1 MNSEPPLKQ
10 LERQFDMDLPKT
22 EQLEAFMND
31 LLNYVVR
38 STSKMRR
45 CLNRYKDLISQNKD
59 DKDDTMINHY
69 IIQIEI
75 SFDQMGTHAKSGL
88 KNLCSNTY
96 NIYPTNKDRLTEM
109 FIDFHKAVNLI
120 FYEIHLIRSYITS
133 LENSDRDDSPVSDG
147 LLADIMRDSN
157 QLITHIEVQHKT
169 TQSKISEALTGL
181 GVKD

>member
-1 MNSEPPLKQ
+1 MNTEPPLKQ
-10 LERQFDMDLPKT
+10 LGVQFDTDLSKA

-38 STSKMRR
+38 STSKMSR
-45 CLNRYKDLISQNKD
+45 CLNRYKDLISQHQD

-96 NIYPTNKDRLTEM
+96 NTHPKNKEQLTEM
-109 FIDFHKAVNLI
+109 FICFHKALNLI
-120 FYEIHLIRSYITS
+120 LYEIHLIRANIAT
-133 LENSDRDDSPVSDG
+133 LENLDRDDPP
-147 LLADIMRDSN
+147 
-157 QLITHIEVQHKT
+157 K
-169 TQSKISEALTGL
+169 
-181 GVKD
+181 